1 MSSLS
6 KEEYLKRYLSP
17 ADAGEKPK
25 KKRKKKVKTI
35 QGKGFKIVD
44 DDAMLEEPVD
54 NDELEMKFL
63 TEEEKPVI
71 ENLDV
76 RTEEEKE
83 LDRYRRSKMWK
94 AMGASEE
101 DDDED
106 GVVSLASV
114 KKKRKKE
121 KKKRYDSDSDI
132 DVPRK
137 KVNESDS
144 DLDVPRGNTM
154 NKVRHD
160 SDSDL
165 DLPRGGDSRK
175 KSNRHDSDS
184 DIDVPRNKTTR
195 QRRDNDDSD
204 LDLPR
209 NGRRNKNDS
218 DSDLEVT
225 RRTKSSRDN
234 NDQRS
239 KRNNEAS
246 KKHSKHSRSRHDSDS
261 DISVERN
268 TRHNNEKSIDKKKKG
283 MIGGGAGG
291 LTSVTDLRKEMEE
304 RKKQESELDKLATE
318 YKNAKAVYREKGT
331 GKRIDKEKEQKE
343 KDEKA
348 EKRRQ
353 KEEKYSRWGG
363 GVKQAELK
371 ASAVADTIHESNKPL
386 ARYNDDEDLETMR
399 RAEMR
404 AEDPMAEYFARKKKK
419 ESGNKPDLPK
429 YRGPAPAP
437 NRFNIMP
444 GYRWDGLDRSNGFEK
459 KYYENISNKQA
470 LKDEFYKWSVGDM

>member
-1 MSSLS
+1 MSSMS

-35 QGKGFKIVD
+35 QGKGFKIFD

-94 AMGASEE
+94 AMGASEDEE
-101 DDDED
+101 DDD

-114 KKKRKKE
+114 KKGRKKE
-121 KKKRYDSDSDI
+121 KKKRYDSDSDM

-144 DLDVPRGNTM
+144 DLNVPRGNTK

-165 DLPRGGDSRK
+165 DLPRGGGSRK

-209 NGRRNKNDS
+209 NGGRNKNDS

-239 KRNNEAS
+239 KRNNDAL
-246 KKHSKHSRSRHDSDS
+246 KKHSKHSRHDSDS
-261 DISVERN
+261 DMSVERN
-268 TRHNNEKSIDKKKKG
+268 TRHNNAKSNDKKKG
-283 MIGGGAGG
+283 MIGGGTGG
-291 LTSVTDLRKEMEE
+291 LTSVTDLRKEMKE

-371 ASAVADTIHESNKPL
+371 ATAVADTIHESNKPL